1 MNFKNIVLCCIAIL
15 FSVYIMAQDSVL
27 GNISSALQTGNAA
40 QLAGEFDSNVE
51 VTIVDSDDVYSKS
64 QAEMILKKF
73 FNSNAPKSFQF
84 IHQGNSAE
92 GSHYGIGNYTA
103 VSGKKYRTY
112 VYVKQ
117 KGEKYFIQEIRFEND

>member
-1 MNFKNIVLCCIAIL
+1 ML
-15 FSVYIMAQDSVL
+15 FALQIMAQDGVL
-27 GNISSALQTGNAA
+27 DNISSALQTGNAA
-40 QLAGEFDSNVE
+40 QLAAEFDNSVE

-92 GSHYGIGNYTA
+92 GSHYGIGSYTS
-103 VSGKKYRTY
+103 VEGKKYRTY

-117 KGEKYFIQEIRFEND
+117 KGDKFLIQEIRFEND

>member
-1 MNFKNIVLCCIAIL
+1 MNFKNIVLSCIAIL
-15 FSVYIMAQDSVL
+15 FSVHVMAQDSVL
-27 GNISSALQTGNAA
+27 GNISTALQTGNAA

-73 FNSNAPKSFQF
+73 FNSNSPQSFKF

-92 GSHYGIGNYTA
+92 GSHYGIGSYISVEGN
-103 VSGKKYRTY
+103 KYRTY

-117 KGEKYFIQEIRFEND
+117 KGDKYLIQEIRFEND